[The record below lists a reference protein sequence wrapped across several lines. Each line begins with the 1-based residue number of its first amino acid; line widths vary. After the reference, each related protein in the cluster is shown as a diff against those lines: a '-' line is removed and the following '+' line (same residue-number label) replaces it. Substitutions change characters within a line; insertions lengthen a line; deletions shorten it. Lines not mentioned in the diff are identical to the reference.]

1 MADQIT
7 ILFENTGLLEE
18 VLQQTDTLTHFT
30 DQLRTAADIAR
41 RLNTLRD
48 PELLL
53 QEVVE
58 LLQSRYGL
66 YHAHIYLLDETT
78 RRLNLRI
85 GSGEVGRVLRER
97 EHAIPIDKEASLVAR
112 AARTRGTVL
121 VEDTQ
126 REPDFMPN
134 PLLPHTRAEMSLP
147 LVVGDRLLGVLD
159 LQDQQ
164 IGRFTEAERDTFS
177 TLAGQVA
184 VALENAELFAEQRRA
199 RAERERFTLQL
210 RTASDIAGE
219 ISAILDPD
227 KLLNT
232 VIRLLKE
239 RFGLYYAHY
248 YTFDRTDAQ
257 LRLRA
262 GYGEAGQQMLD
273 QSHTIPLQTQQSLV
287 ARAARTRK
295 AIVVQDVLEETGFL
309 PNPLLPQ
316 TRSEVAVPI
325 LAAGEVLGVLDVQH
339 DRADYFT
346 EGDLNVYNTLA
357 GQIATAMENAT
368 LFEEIQQTAE
378 RLREV
383 DRLKSEFLANMSHE
397 LRTPLTSINGYAEIM
412 MMGIEGEIPTEIR
425 EDVEA
430 IYENGHHLLN
440 LINDVLDL
448 AKIEAGH
455 LNLNLEAI
463 DLLHILDEVQTSTA
477 GLLAKKHL
485 NFLIETENNL
495 PAVQGDRV
503 RLNQVLNNLLSNAIK
518 FTEEG
523 HVKLRTYRDNGHIC
537 LAVEDTGVGISRE
550 NLELIF
556 ERFRQVD
563 GTSTRTQ
570 EGTGLGLAI
579 TRHLIEMHGGTI
591 DVQSELGRGST
602 FTVRL
607 PVAKEHQEATLSTGD
622 QTTSTP

>member
-1 MADQIT
+1 
-7 ILFENTGLLEE
+7 
-18 VLQQTDTLTHFT
+18 
-30 DQLRTAADIAR
+30 
-41 RLNTLRD
+41 
-48 PELLL
+48 
-53 QEVVE
+53 
-58 LLQSRYGL
+58 
-66 YHAHIYLLDETT
+66 
-78 RRLNLRI
+78 
-85 GSGEVGRVLRER
+85 
-97 EHAIPIDKEASLVAR
+97 
-112 AARTRGTVL
+112 
-121 VEDTQ
+121 
-126 REPDFMPN
+126 
-134 PLLPHTRAEMSLP
+134 
-147 LVVGDRLLGVLD
+147 
-159 LQDQQ
+159 
-164 IGRFTEAERDTFS
+164 
-177 TLAGQVA
+177 
-184 VALENAELFAEQRRA
+184 
-199 RAERERFTLQL
+199 
-210 RTASDIAGE
+210 
-219 ISAILDPD
+219 
-227 KLLNT
+227 
-232 VIRLLKE
+232 
-239 RFGLYYAHY
+239 
-248 YTFDRTDAQ
+248 
-257 LRLRA
+257 
-262 GYGEAGQQMLD
+262 
-273 QSHTIPLQTQQSLV
+273 V

-397 LRTPLTSINGYAEIM
+397 LRTPLNSIIGYAEIM